1 MKLRLQLSLCGNW
14 KYTGMVQKP
23 NHVKIVYVTL
33 EVSLMLYLDL
43 CMKHLPHNI
52 IVANK

>member
-33 EVSLMLYLDL
+33 EISLMLYLDL
-43 CMKHLPHNI
+43 CMKHLPHNF